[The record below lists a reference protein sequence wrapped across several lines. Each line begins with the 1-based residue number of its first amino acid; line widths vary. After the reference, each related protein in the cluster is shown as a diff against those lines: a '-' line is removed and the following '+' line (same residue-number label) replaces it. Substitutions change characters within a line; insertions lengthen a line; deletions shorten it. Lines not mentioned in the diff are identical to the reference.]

1 MRLFIAQHFTRMF
14 WVYMLWLWYY
24 IINYYVYVDGCR
36 VNQGG
41 FITKALG
48 RLHNYENRFAVIF
61 NSRFFKETI
70 CKVCYLWTKLSNN
83 VFGVTRLVISCCCYC
98 CWCSCCG
105 GLKFVVIVSLQ
116 KGANMRLSS
125 MIQVGTFAVSSN
137 TMNCNWFGNQ
147 WKRKEH
153 YRHQMYI
160 QYSVWY
166 LKSFIKHINVLCS
179 QNLAVN
185 ISLWIYEKP
194 WPRYHL

>member
-83 VFGVTRLVISCCCYC
+83 VFGVTRLVISTHRLVVLLLLLLVLLLWWSKVCCYC
-98 CWCSCCG
+98 
-105 GLKFVVIVSLQ
+105 FIT
-116 KGANMRLSS
+116 KGCEYA
-125 MIQVGTFAVSSN
+125 
-137 TMNCNWFGNQ
+137 
-147 WKRKEH
+147 
-153 YRHQMYI
+153 
-160 QYSVWY
+160 
-166 LKSFIKHINVLCS
+166 SFIYDSSRYVCS
-179 QNLAVN
+179 F
-185 ISLWIYEKP
+185 
-194 WPRYHL
+194 